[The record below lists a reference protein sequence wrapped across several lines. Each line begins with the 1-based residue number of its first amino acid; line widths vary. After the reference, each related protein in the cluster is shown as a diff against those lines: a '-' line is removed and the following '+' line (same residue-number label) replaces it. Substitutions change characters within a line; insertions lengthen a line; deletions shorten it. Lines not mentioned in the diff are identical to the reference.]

1 MLASTRAL
9 SEGRQGWG
17 GGGVSAHLGEGMC
30 IACSTRSGM
39 TEGPGMESCSRP
51 WASDAMAALPVKVQ
65 LAGCGEN
72 GREAIDFVPICR
84 GEL

>member
-1 MLASTRAL
+1 MRGA
-9 SEGRQGWG
+9 G
-17 GGGVSAHLGEGMC
+17 GGRDGGAGGVTHLGEGMC

-65 LAGCGEN
+65 LAGCGEDG
-72 GREAIDFVPICR
+72 GRARLLSRYIS
-84 GEL
+84 G

>member
-1 MLASTRAL
+1 M
-9 SEGRQGWG
+9 
-17 GGGVSAHLGEGMC
+17 GEGMC

-65 LAGCGEN
+65 LAGRAVAHFCALIQIDEL
-72 GREAIDFVPICR
+72 EAEGLPRMVRADR
-84 GEL
+84 NDTETG